1 MLKSN
6 KEITGVREKKV
17 VVQENEAEDGK
28 EIEQIQ

>member
-28 EIEQIQ
+28 ERGN